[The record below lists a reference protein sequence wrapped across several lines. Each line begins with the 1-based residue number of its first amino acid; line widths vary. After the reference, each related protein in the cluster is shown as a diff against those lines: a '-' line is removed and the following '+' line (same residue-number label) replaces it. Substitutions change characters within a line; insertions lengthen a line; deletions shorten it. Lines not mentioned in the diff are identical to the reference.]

1 MTPVFLPGE
10 SQGQGEP
17 GGLPSMGSHRVR
29 HDWSDLAAM
38 DIPLLFIHISVDGN
52 LGCYYFLAI
61 ANNAAMNVGVQM
73 SVSVLDFKFVELGI
87 QSLSHQITLFE
98 KLPDCCPKWLYH
110 SIPTSLSQATMAS
123 IVIHRTSIHSSY
135 CSQKNS
141 KKEIRSLYSSA

>member
-1 MTPVFLPGE
+1 
-10 SQGQGEP
+10 
-17 GGLPSMGSHRVR
+17 
-29 HDWSDLAAM
+29 M

-98 KLPDCCPKWLYH
+98 KLPDCCPKWLYQFTFPPVVFEG
-110 SIPTSLSQATMAS
+110 SNFSTTCSYLSGG
-123 IVIHRTSIHSSY
+123 
-135 CSQKNS
+135 
-141 KKEIRSLYSSA
+141 